1 MKRNT
6 TPHRSLL
13 ASVAVV
19 LATLFLAACGSPD
32 GNPPAAGGN
41 DTGDGGCSL
50 PGYDPGD
57 PSSNPTPTPEGEDCE
72 DPDDP
77 AVIDPDSPEAP
88 VGCGP
93 GPTPDGF
100 VSWEECPD
108 GGDTGPR
115 YQLVEQRDGLVDPR
129 PVDWLK
135 AKPRSGGTV
144 LRVTFW
150 SGVEECYG
158 VSDVEVE
165 ETDTSVTVT
174 IREGRVPEAE
184 VCIEVAVKKAIDVGL
199 SEPVGGRDIVD
210 GAE

>member
-1 MKRNT
+1 MNT
-6 TPHRSLL
+6 VRPSLSL
-13 ASVAVV
+13 RILQLIAMSLVA
-19 LATLFLAACGSPD
+19 LFLAACGSPESSAP
-32 GNPPAAGGN
+32 GAGG
-41 DTGDGGCSL
+41 
-50 PGYDPGD
+50 PG
-57 PSSNPTPTPEGEDCE
+57 TPTSGESGCVVPDYN
-72 DPDDP
+72 PDDP
-77 AVIDPDSPEAP
+77 ASDPDAQPYGDACDGMRSPGP
-88 VGCGP
+88 GQDWVGCGP

-135 AKPRSGGTV
+135 AKPRAGGTI

-165 ETDTSVTVT
+165 ETDASVTVT
-174 IREGRVPEAE
+174 ILEGRVPEAE